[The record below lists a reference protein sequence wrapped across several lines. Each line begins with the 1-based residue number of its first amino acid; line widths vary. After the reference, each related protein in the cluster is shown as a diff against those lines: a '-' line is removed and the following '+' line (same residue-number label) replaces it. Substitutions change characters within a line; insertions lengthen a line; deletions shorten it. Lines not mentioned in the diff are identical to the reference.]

1 MSTMS
6 QYLPLSIPSSSI
18 LEFLEQHHVDPVLL
32 TYSVLLVSAVVV
44 IYCGSHATLHRPNT
58 ALPADPNDPKFD
70 PADLSPP
77 SSREKLMEEDAYLMP
92 VMGGVMLVGMYFL
105 IKKLTAKYIE
115 MFFNVYFA
123 VFGVFA
129 VAKSFGSAFKVIAK
143 RTGTS
148 LTRWRITVVEN
159 PPWNE
164 QPVAKERE
172 NGERKSIE
180 STDSVATIG
189 SSGGVSAERE
199 KLMNQLVKTPTLR
212 QMLTP
217 SFFLNQYKISS
228 QLSKLPPV
236 PEEVA
241 KWYISSADI
250 LGFPLGLAVVVGNWY
265 TQNWLLG
272 NILGASFAFSSIQI
286 LMIDSFKTGY
296 IMLSGLFVYDIF
308 FVFGTDVMVTVAT
321 SLTVPI
327 KLTAPRPA
335 TASSPRGSNAMLG
348 LGDIIVPAIFL
359 SLCLRFD
366 LWNFHRKNPNLA
378 YASARKFPKP
388 FFNIAMLLYAFALVT
403 TIGIMHA
410 LKTAQP
416 ALLYLCPGI
425 GGAVIVTAIVRK
437 EWSIMWGYKEE
448 TEEDKQE
455 QLKEE
460 KEREDKEKTSKI
472 DSRDAI
478 KSSEKEVID
487 HIDPN

>member
-1 MSTMS
+1 MPEN
-6 QYLPLSIPSSSI
+6 LPLSITSSSI
-18 LEFLEQHHVDPVLL
+18 LEFLEQHHVDPVIL
-32 TYSVLLVSAVVV
+32 TYSVLLFSAVVV
-44 IYCGSHATLHRPNT
+44 IYCGSHATLHRPPT
-58 ALPADPNDPKFD
+58 ALPADPTDPKFD

-92 VMGGVMLVGMYFL
+92 VLGGIMLVGMYLL
-105 IKKLTAKYIE
+105 IKRLSAKYIE

-129 VAKSFGSAFKVIAK
+129 VAKSFGSALKAIAK

-148 LTRWRITVVEN
+148 LTRWKITVVEN
-159 PPWNE
+159 PPWE
-164 QPVAKERE
+164 GLEDAKNRDNSEPKRMDG
-172 NGERKSIE
+172 NG
-180 STDSVATIG
+180 SVAAT
-189 SSGGVSAERE
+189 SAERDE
-199 KLMNQLVKTPTLR
+199 LMNQLVKKPTLR
-212 QMLTP
+212 QILSP
-217 SFFLNQYKISS
+217 SFLISQYKISS
-228 QLSKLPPV
+228 QLSKLPPI

-241 KWYISSADI
+241 KWYLSSSDI
-250 LGFPLGLAVVVGNWY
+250 LAFPVGLAVVVGNWY

-272 NILGASFAFSSIQI
+272 NILGASFAFTSIQL

-335 TASSPRGSNAMLG
+335 TASSPTGSNAMLG

-388 FFNIAMLLYAFALVT
+388 FFNIALLLYAVALIT
-403 TIGIMHA
+403 TIIIMH
-410 LKTAQP
+410 LYKTAQP

-448 TEEDKQE
+448 SEEDKQE
-455 QLKEE
+455 RLKEKKQE
-460 KEREDKEKTSKI
+460 KENQGTESGSEYRAET
-472 DSRDAI
+472 
-478 KSSEKEVID
+478 KSSNKELD
-487 HIDPN
+487 EGHDDT

>member
-1 MSTMS
+1 MS
-6 QYLPLSIPSSSI
+6 QNLPLSIPSSYI

-32 TYSVLLVSAVVV
+32 TYSVLLFSAVVV

-58 ALPADPNDPKFD
+58 ALPADPTDPKFD

-92 VMGGVMLVGMYFL
+92 VLGGIMLVGMYLL
-105 IKKLTAKYIE
+105 IKRLSAKYIE
-115 MFFNVYFA
+115 MFFNAYFA
-123 VFGVFA
+123 IFGVFA
-129 VAKSFGSAFKVIAK
+129 VAKSFGSALKAIAK

-148 LTRWRITVVEN
+148 LTRWKITVVEN
-159 PPWNE
+159 PPWE
-164 QPVAKERE
+164 GLEDAKNTD
-172 NGERKSIE
+172 NGEHKTKESINSV
-180 STDSVATIG
+180 STK
-189 SSGGVSAERE
+189 SAERE
-199 KLMNQLVKTPTLR
+199 ELMNQLVKKPTLR
-212 QMLTP
+212 QMLSP
-217 SFFLNQYKISS
+217 SFVYNQYKISS

-241 KWYISSADI
+241 KWHISSSDI
-250 LGFPLGLAVVVGNWY
+250 LAFPVGLAIVIGNWY
-265 TQNWLLG
+265 TQNWILG
-272 NILGASFAFSSIQI
+272 NILGASFAFASIQI

-296 IMLSGLFVYDIF
+296 IMLSGLFLYDIF

-335 TASSPRGSNAMLG
+335 TASSPKGSNAMLG

-388 FFNIAMLLYAFALVT
+388 FFNMALLLYALALIT
-403 TIGIMHA
+403 TIAIMH
-410 LKTAQP
+410 LFKTAQP

-425 GGAVIVTAIVRK
+425 GGAVIVTAVVRN

-448 TEEDKQE
+448 SEEEKQE
-455 QLKEE
+455 RLKEKKQKEE
-460 KEREDKEKTSKI
+460 KPAAECESESET
-472 DSRDAI
+472 
-478 KSSEKEVID
+478 KSSNEQVVDGLDKS
-487 HIDPN
+487 